1 MREREVTKVMALF
14 FNQSVK
20 DATQN
25 LEVSTESG
33 LTSEEVKKRVEQ
45 YGQNR
50 LVGGKEK
57 SILQMMFE

>member
-33 LTSEEVKKRVEQ
+33 LTSEEVKKRDQDKSQ
-45 YGQNR
+45 YRSNVGQR
-50 LVGGKEK
+50 FLK
-57 SILQMMFE
+57 